1 MSENKDAKD
10 NFDIIEQIYKKYF
23 TEIENSVPHI
33 QQVLFDFQNES
44 YKTWKNA
51 VNANFSL
58 QKEFIENSKFNYDI
72 PESFKTIIENMSEET
87 VKYRS
92 LCNKIIIATIESGKK
107 NVKTWND
114 NADSFIDLNRKIIHY
129 WLPVFTQK

>member
-1 MSENKDAKD
+1 MSENKDTKN
-10 NFDIIEQIYKKYF
+10 NFDLVEQIYKKYF
-23 TEIENSVPHI
+23 IEIENSVPHI
-33 QQVLFDFQNES
+33 QQVLFDLQNES

-51 VNANFSL
+51 INANMSL
-58 QKEFIENSKFNYDI
+58 QKEIIENSKFNYDV
-72 PESFKTIIENMSEET
+72 PELLKSIIEDMSEET

-114 NADSFIDLNRKIIHY
+114 NADSFVDLNRKIMHY
-129 WLPVFTQK
+129 WLPVFTPK